1 MESIL
6 QYFPSLTPKQESQ
19 FRQLQPLYEAWNQ
32 KINLISR
39 KDMDRLYSR
48 HVLHSLS
55 LARFYSFAPGEQ
67 VMDLGTGGGF
77 PGIPLAILFP
87 ETSFF
92 LVDRIG
98 KKIRAVQEISQ
109 ALGLENLR
117 AVKGRGQDQSGPFD
131 FVVSR
136 AVAPLKDLWDW
147 SKDLIR
153 PGQGKGKEARAHGL
167 MALKGGDLRQ
177 EIAESGQ
184 ASSVTCIALDTW
196 MPHEDLEDKF
206 LVYLPKR

>member
-1 MESIL
+1 
-6 QYFPSLTPKQESQ
+6 
-19 FRQLQPLYEAWNQ
+19 EAWNQ

-131 FVVSR
+131 
-136 AVAPLKDLWDW
+136 
-147 SKDLIR
+147 
-153 PGQGKGKEARAHGL
+153 
-167 MALKGGDLRQ
+167 
-177 EIAESGQ
+177 
-184 ASSVTCIALDTW
+184 
-196 MPHEDLEDKF
+196 
-206 LVYLPKR
+206 